1 MKKLSQKNMQ
11 KNISLILANTRR
23 SYFYFNEIKKNKIN
37 VDTIIFYSKKKSRL
51 FELIKKYPLKKKLHF
66 IKIDD
71 INSKLI
77 INLTEKIKSK
87 FILFSGYSAEI
98 VKNKNLFKKNLIHCH
113 PGLLPKYQGSTV
125 IYYSLIED
133 KKINVSLFRLTKKI
147 DQGEVLYTQ
156 EFKIP
161 NKIISIEKDYDD
173 KIRSKT
179 LISFL
184 LSVKNK
190 IKKKYSTDL
199 NAYYIAHP
207 CLRNILIDPNY
218 YLIEKK

>member
-1 MKKLSQKNMQ
+1 MQ
-11 KNISLILANTRR
+11 KNISLILANTKR
-23 SYFYFNEIKKNKIN
+23 SYFYFSEIKKNKIHI
-37 VDTIIFYSKKKSRL
+37 DTVVIYSKKNSKL
-51 FELIKKYPLKKKLHF
+51 LQLIKEYPLKKKLFF
-66 IKIDD
+66 IKIEN
-71 INSKLI
+71 INSRSV
-77 INLTEKIKSK
+77 INLIKKIKSK

-98 VKNKNLFKKNLIHCH
+98 VKDNDLFKKNLIHCH
-113 PGLLPKYQGSTV
+113 PGLLPKYRGSTV

-133 KKINVSLFRLTKKI
+133 KKINVSLFKLTKKI
-147 DQGEVLYTQ
+147 DQGEVLYTKN
-156 EFKIP
+156 FKIP
-161 NKIISIEKDYDD
+161 NKIISIEKNYDD

-190 IKKKYSTDL
+190 IKKQYSADL

-218 YLIEKK
+218 YLSNKK

>member
-1 MKKLSQKNMQ
+1 MQ
-11 KNISLILANTRR
+11 KNISLILANTKR
-23 SYFYFNEIKKNKIN
+23 SYFYFNEIKKNKIYI
-37 VDTIIFYSKKKSRL
+37 DTIIFYSKKNSEL
-51 FELIKKYPLKKKLHF
+51 LELIKKYPLKKKLYF
-66 IKIDD
+66 LKTED

-77 INLTEKIKSK
+77 VNLIIKIKSK

-98 VKNKNLFKKNLIHCH
+98 VKYNALFKKNLIHCH

-133 KKINVSLFRLTKKI
+133 KKINVSLFRLSKKI

-156 EFKIP
+156 NFKIP
-161 NKIISIEKDYDD
+161 NKIISIEKNYDD

-179 LISFL
+179 LTSFL
-184 LSVKNK
+184 LSVKNN
-190 IKKKYSTDL
+190 IKKQYSTDL

-207 CLRNILIDPNY
+207 CLRNILINPNY
-218 YLIEKK
+218 YLRNKK